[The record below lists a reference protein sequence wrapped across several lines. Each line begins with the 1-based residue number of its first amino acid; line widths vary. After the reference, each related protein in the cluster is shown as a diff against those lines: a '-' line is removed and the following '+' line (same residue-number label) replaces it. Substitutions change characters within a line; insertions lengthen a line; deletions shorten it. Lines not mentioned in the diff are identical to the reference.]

1 MSQPIAYRWKPIED
15 LPDDFTTL
23 ASGELRALSE
33 LWLEQRGVLESSD
46 ALKRFNE
53 RLRREWAIETGI
65 IERIYTLDRGT
76 TELLIERGIDASL
89 ISHEATD
96 KDPNLVAEIIR
107 DQESAI
113 DLLFAFIKGH
123 RTLSTSF
130 IKELHALIT
139 RHQETV
145 TARDQFG
152 TIRNAPLLRGE
163 WKRLPNNPVR
173 PDGSLHEY
181 CPPEQVA
188 SEMDRLLQLHREHAG
203 RGVPPEVEAAWLHHR
218 FTQIH
223 PFQDGNGRV
232 VRALSSLVF
241 IKAGWFPLVVT
252 RDHRERYIDA
262 LERADLGDLHPLVQL
277 FVELERLA
285 FVGALGIVGEIR
297 REGGRLD
304 QVIASIGEMLT
315 ERREERRRE
324 WDHAKEIAN
333 KVADR
338 ARSRLVAVADQLG
351 QELSRASGGY
361 TVFVDAEPNGGKR
374 WHWFQWQTR
383 QAARKLDY
391 FANLKDYS
399 AWVRLHLQGETAADV
414 LVSLTG
420 IGREFRGLVGV
431 SLCFFRWEET
441 GDGER
446 RVADVTAAADEL
458 FQINYK
464 EPEEAI
470 LDRFDRWLDRGM
482 VRALETWRQTL

>member
-1 MSQPIAYRWKPIED
+1 MSQPIAYKWKPIED
-15 LPDDFTTL
+15 LPADFTGL

-33 LWLEQRGVLESSD
+33 VWLEQRELLESSD
-46 ALKRFNE
+46 ALKRFNM
-53 RLRREWAIETGI
+53 RLQREWAIETGI

-76 TELLIERGIDASL
+76 TELLIERGIDATL

-96 KDPNLVAEIIR
+96 KDPDLVAEIIR

-113 DLLFAFIKGH
+113 DLLFAFIKGD
-123 RTLSTSF
+123 RTLSTSL
-130 IKELHALIT
+130 IKELHALMT

-152 TIRNAPLLRGE
+152 TIRSVPLLRGA

-181 CPPEQVA
+181 CPPEHVD
-188 SEMDRLLQLHREHAG
+188 SEMDRLLDLHREHLE

-252 RDHRERYIDA
+252 RDHRERYIEA
-262 LERADLGDLHPLVQL
+262 LERADRDDLGPLVRL
-277 FVELERLA
+277 FGELERRA
-285 FVGALGIVGEIR
+285 FVTALGIAGEVR
-297 REGGRLD
+297 REGERLD
-304 QVIASIGEMLT
+304 QVIASIGDVLAG
-315 ERREERRRE
+315 RREERRQE
-324 WDHAKEIAN
+324 WDHAKEIADEI
-333 KVADR
+333 ADR
-338 ARSRLVAVADQLG
+338 ARERLSAIRDQLDREVS
-351 QELSRASGGY
+351 QVSSQYHL
-361 TVFVDAEPNGGKR
+361 FVDAEPNGGKR

-399 AWVRLHLQGETAADV
+399 AWVRLHIQSETTADV
-414 LVSLTG
+414 LVSLAG
-420 IGREFRGLVGV
+420 IGREFRGLIGV
-431 SLCFFRWEET
+431 SLSFFRWEDV

-446 RVADVTAAADEL
+446 RVVDVTTAADEL
-458 FQINYK
+458 FQVNYK
-464 EPEEAI
+464 EPRKAV
-470 LDRFDRWLDRGM
+470 LDRFERWLDRGM
-482 VRALETWRQTL
+482 VRALEIWRQTL